1 MNSYERLK
9 PIMID
14 YVEIV
19 NTRKK
24 EKARK
29 KLIETRRLLRAER
42 KRINKHK
49 RLSK

>member
-1 MNSYERLK
+1 MNSYERIK
-9 PIMID
+9 PLMID
-14 YVEIV
+14 HREWEEK
-19 NTRKK
+19 RKK

-29 KLIETRRLLRAER
+29 KLAEVRRVLRAER

>member
-1 MNSYERLK
+1 MLNIK

-14 YVEIV
+14 YVEIEAR
-19 NTRKK
+19 RKK
-24 EKARK
+24 EKARRE
-29 KLIETRRLLRAER
+29 LIETRRLLRAER